1 MNVTEIKSLRQNTA
15 RLINDGQI
23 HRALAD
29 IRSFA
34 LANND
39 HTEDAALDRLDADYD
54 DGIVRMVRF
63 TEPISIAING
73 RSGQGLIQKPD

>member
-1 MNVTEIKSLRQNTA
+1 MRA
-15 RLINDGQI
+15 RAQVDE
-23 HRALAD
+23 LA
-29 IRSFA
+29 
-34 LANND
+34 
-39 HTEDAALDRLDADYD
+39 ELDVVVD